1 MEQTPEVRLTGKQ
14 NFFQFL
20 KFTLF
25 SASAGVVQA
34 VSFTVLKELG
44 GFQYWHS
51 HLIALFLSVLY
62 NFTVNRRFTFMSAVN
77 IPKAMLKVL
86 GYYCIFTPLST
97 WWGDQLTAAGWN
109 AYIILAGTMIINF
122 VTEFLFCRFV
132 VYRKSINTN
141 DLALRMKRKL

>member
-1 MEQTPEVRLTGKQ
+1 
-14 NFFQFL
+14 
-20 KFTLF
+20 
-25 SASAGVVQA
+25 
-34 VSFTVLKELG
+34 
-44 GFQYWHS
+44 
-51 HLIALFLSVLY
+51 
-62 NFTVNRRFTFMSAVN
+62 MSAVN

-141 DLALRMKRKL
+141 DLALRTKRKL